1 MLFCSCL
8 QAPEIVVNLL
18 GFAGDGK
25 GKSCL
30 GPVTF
35 LLTLWNCYL
44 LVSLQYLAHWVSLLL
59 VSQTPLPCALEQ
71 LLLLLGLF
79 LQWHT
84 FFFFFK
90 ALGFRGLI
98 GKEKVSV
105 LAHLEFTLQLF
116 VSFVDSNTGSEA
128 LFAFLLVF
136 QESFWGA
143 VFGILFC
150 TPCSTTFPP
159 LFSSKYVQFTRRC

>member
-1 MLFCSCL
+1 MSSGTWNCCKFAWVCRRWQGQELPRASDFPPHSLELLPLSLF
-8 QAPEIVVNLL
+8 AVL
-18 GFAGDGK
+18 GPLSISPPCFPNP
-25 GKSCL
+25 SSLCL
-30 GPVTF
+30 GTT
-35 LLTLWNCYL
+35 LT
-44 LVSLQYLAHWVSLLL
+44 SLRIIFTMAHIL
-59 VSQTPLPCALEQ
+59 
-71 LLLLLGLF
+71 
-79 LQWHT
+79 
-84 FFFFFK
+84 FFFK